1 MTELLVMA
9 LIFSVL
15 INIVQALSGEFQ
27 KGYNIGMDYASEFDE
42 RLEAIEYKI
51 VEILK
56 LTK

>member
-27 KGYNIGMDYASEFDE
+27 KGYNIGMNYASEFNE
-42 RLEAIEYKI
+42 RLEAIEN
-51 VEILK
+51 K
-56 LTK
+56 LTN